1 MSLKTNHVIELRRAS
16 CARTETGISSAV
28 HDISIDLAPGSITLF
43 TGEAGCGKNLIL
55 RLLGLLELPDSG
67 EVYFQHHAV
76 SKMNGNERMNLRDT
90 MCGYVFP
97 TAFLLPGFSVMEN
110 IAMPLFKVLNMQP
123 IDAQTRT
130 EMLIEHVGLEQ
141 FGTTK
146 IDKLSPGLR
155 LRVGLARALG
165 ALPPLLIVEE
175 PDRIIQEV
183 ELDAFR
189 TLLHQSALEFNC
201 AIAMS
206 AAPSLPTFPRERRV
220 ECVAGKIVCDV
231 LP

>member
-1 MSLKTNHVIELRRAS
+1 MSLTTNHVIALRSVS
-16 CARTETGISSAV
+16 CTRTETGISSAV
-28 HDISIDLAPGSITLF
+28 HDITLDLLPGSITLF
-43 TGEAGCGKNLIL
+43 TGAPGCGKNLIL

-67 EVYFQHHAV
+67 EVFFQHHAV
-76 SKMNGNERMNLRDT
+76 SKMNGNERMKLRDT

-97 TAFLLPGFSVMEN
+97 AAFLLPGLSVMEN
-110 IAMPLFKVLNMQP
+110 IAMPLFKVFNVQP

-141 FGTTK
+141 LGTTK

-165 ALPPLLIVEE
+165 SLPPLIIVEE
-175 PDRIIQEV
+175 PDRIIQDV

-189 TLLHQSALEFNC
+189 KLLHQSALEFNC

-206 AAPSLPTFPRERRV
+206 AGPSLLTFPRERRV